1 MKNLDN
7 KINNILGGLD
17 FLAPWLIRLVLGV
30 SFILYGYQKFPLP
43 PQALMEYFGFSPF
56 LASFVAIS
64 EVVAG
69 LLLLVGGLIK
79 NHLGSIITRLSSFM
93 IVTIMIFVF
102 YIGHQDWFITVELF
116 KNVQIFMFGSG
127 FYFMIKGNN

>member
-7 KINNILGGLD
+7 KINSIFSNFD
-17 FLAPWLIRLVLGV
+17 FLASWLLRLVLGIA
-30 SFILYGYQKFPLP
+30 FILYGYQKFPLP

-64 EVVAG
+64 EVTVG
-69 LLLLVGGLIK
+69 ILLIVGGLIK
-79 NHLGSIITRLSSFM
+79 NHFGSIITRLSSFM
-93 IVTIMIFVF
+93 IIVIMIFVF
-102 YIGHQDWFITVELF
+102 YIAHQDWFITVKLF
-116 KNVQIFMFGSG
+116 KSVQIFMFCVG